1 MRMRQKDMEKLKSA
15 TLGMLYA
22 IKEVAI
28 NNRDE
33 AAALFNLDKSE
44 IDVILNASHNEMQIL
59 SENLT
64 PGITLRVSPSF
75 SKGVQSPLIRLMSVK
90 KVIQ

>member
-1 MRMRQKDMEKLKSA
+1 MEKLRVA

-28 NNRDE
+28 NDRNE
-33 AAALFNLDKSE
+33 AAALFKLDKDE
-44 IDVILNASHNEMQIL
+44 IDVILNASHAEMLVL

-64 PGITLRVSPSF
+64 PGITLRVGPSL

-90 KVIQ
+90 KVVQ